1 VDHQLLHLHQLHL
14 VNGTDLMMLE
24 LHLYVV
30 GNFHFQFRHLL
41 DAVHLDVLQILDEQ
55 NLVALLPFLDVAR
68 QFLADAVVGVE
79 LRHQLRMDYF
89 LDVVDVELRRQLR
102 MDYFLDVE
110 LQELK
115 VLVLQELHLY
125 LLLLQQL

>member
-30 GNFHFQFRHLL
+30 GNFQFQFQHLL
-41 DAVHLDVLQILDEQ
+41 DAVHLDVLQNLDEQ
-55 NLVALLPFLDVAR
+55 NLVALLPFLDEVL
-68 QFLADAVVGVE
+68 QFPADVVVGVE
-79 LRHQLRMDYF
+79 LRHQLRKDYF
-89 LDVVDVELRRQLR
+89 LDVVGVGLRHQLR
-102 MDYFLDVE
+102 KDYFLDAV

-115 VLVLQELHLY
+115 ALVLQEIHLY

>member
-30 GNFHFQFRHLL
+30 GNFHFLFRHLL

-79 LRHQLRMDYF
+79 LRHQLRTDYF

>member
-1 VDHQLLHLHQLHL
+1 MRLHQLHL

-30 GNFHFQFRHLL
+30 GNFQFQFRHLL
-41 DAVHLDVLQILDEQ
+41 DAVHQVALQNLDEQ
-55 NLVALLPFLDVAR
+55 NLVALLPFLDVVR
-68 QFLADAVVGVE
+68 QFLADAVVDVE
-79 LRHQLRMDYF
+79 LRHQLRTDYF